1 MSPRQQIAFG
11 GHCAARRVRDADPPS
26 PVLPAG
32 SAGVPSRASVVA
44 VVDSARV
51 CPECRGEYALD
62 VLFCPRDGTPLGGR
76 EEPGVHAPDP
86 YLDLEIA
93 GQFRIERLIGVGAM
107 GRVYRAHQRDVDRPV
122 AIKILRRDL
131 MNDAII
137 SERFRREARVVSR
150 LSHPNVVGVL
160 MSGELPRASDGAAG
174 EAYLVMEYLD
184 GPSLRSALAAAGGA
198 LSLPRALHVML
209 QVCDAVGEAHAHQIV
224 HRDLKPENVMLVR
237 RGDDRD
243 FAKVLDFGVARVEH
257 ADATVATQA
266 GVIFGTP
273 RYVSPEGARGE
284 VVTAASDV
292 YSLAVMLF
300 ECLAGRAPFE
310 GNSPVAILVQ
320 HTASPAPELRE
331 IERSSYVPDPIARV
345 VARGLAKQPAARPPN
360 ARELGRA
367 LVEAA
372 RGSGL
377 RPDDLV
383 TRSPLLGEGAS
394 VTVLESLER
403 TRSLELEPSVVAQLS
418 GPAPAT
424 AGLPAAPPPDLEPQS
439 EAPAGGSRRSRRA
452 LAAALCVAIGAL
464 LAALVGTR
472 LGACAPNSDATAPRE
487 GGR

>member
-1 MSPRQQIAFG
+1 MSLGQEIPSGSPR
-11 GHCAARRVRDADPPS
+11 AAPPRAHRTSVASPSGRLRR
-26 PVLPAG
+26 
-32 SAGVPSRASVVA
+32 VPSRASVA
-44 VVDSARV
+44 GVVDSVRV
-51 CPECRGEYALD
+51 CPECRGEYAQEA
-62 VLFCPRDGTPLGGR
+62 LFCPRDGTPLTGR
-76 EEPGVHAPDP
+76 PPSEPRERDP
-86 YLDLEIA
+86 YLGREIA
-93 GQFRIERLIGVGAM
+93 GQFRIERLLGVGAM
-107 GRVYRAHQRDVDRPV
+107 GRVYRAHQRDVERPV

-131 MNDAII
+131 MRDATL

-160 MSGELPRASDGAAG
+160 MSGELPATGECPGG

-198 LSLPRALHVML
+198 LPLPRALHVML

-266 GVIFGTP
+266 GVIFGTA

-284 VVTAASDV
+284 VVTPASDV

-310 GNSPVAILVQ
+310 GPSPLSILVQ
-320 HTASPAPELRE
+320 HTTTPAPELRD
-331 IERSSYVPDPIARV
+331 IERASYVPEPIARV
-345 VARGLAKQPAARPPN
+345 VALGLAKDPTARPPN
-360 ARELGRA
+360 ARELGRT
-367 LVEAA
+367 LIEAA
-372 RGSGL
+372 RASGL

-383 TRSPLLGEGAS
+383 TRSALLGDGAS
-394 VTVLESLER
+394 VTQLASLER
-403 TRSLELEPSVVAQLS
+403 TKSLELAPSLAARLGGVTSAPEEPPPVE
-418 GPAPAT
+418 PR
-424 AGLPAAPPPDLEPQS
+424 PPPD
-439 EAPAGGSRRSRRA
+439 GGATRSRRA
-452 LAAALCVAIGAL
+452 LIATLCVATGTL
-464 LAALVGTR
+464 LAALAAARVG
-472 LGACAPNSDATAPRE
+472 GCARGE

>member
-1 MSPRQQIAFG
+1 MSLHQEIASGSPRA
-11 GHCAARRVRDADPPS
+11 ALLRARRVPL

-32 SAGVPSRASVVA
+32 SAGVPSRASVA
-44 VVDSARV
+44 GVVDSVRV
-51 CPECRGEYALD
+51 CPECRGEYALE
-62 VLFCPRDGTPLGGR
+62 VLFCPRDGTPLTGR
-76 EEPGVHAPDP
+76 SPPEASERDP
-86 YLDLEIA
+86 YLGREIA
-93 GQFRIERLIGVGAM
+93 GQFRIERLLGVGAM
-107 GRVYRAHQRDVDRPV
+107 GRVYRAHQRDVERPV

-131 MNDAII
+131 MSDAAL

-150 LSHPNVVGVL
+150 LSHPNVVGVF
-160 MSGELPRASDGAAG
+160 MSGELPATGEGAGG
-174 EAYLVMEYLD
+174 EAYLVMEFLD

-198 LSLPRALHVML
+198 LPLPRALHVML

-257 ADATVATQA
+257 TDATVATQE
-266 GVIFGTP
+266 GVIFGTA

-310 GNSPVAILVQ
+310 GPSPLSILVQ
-320 HTASPAPELRE
+320 HTAAPAPELRD
-331 IERSSYVPDPIARV
+331 IERASYVPDPIARV
-345 VARGLAKQPAARPPN
+345 VALGLAKDPTARPPN

-372 RGSGL
+372 RASGL

-383 TRSPLLGEGAS
+383 TRSPLLGDGTS
-394 VTVLESLER
+394 VTQLASLER
-403 TRSLELEPSVVAQLS
+403 TRALELQPSLAARLGVATS
-418 GPAPAT
+418 APESP
-424 AGLPAAPPPDLEPQS
+424 PAAEPRPPPDGESP
-439 EAPAGGSRRSRRA
+439 RSRRA
-452 LAAALCVAIGAL
+452 LVAALCVATGTLLGAL
-464 LAALVGTR
+464 VATR
-472 LGACAPNSDATAPRE
+472 LGACAPRE